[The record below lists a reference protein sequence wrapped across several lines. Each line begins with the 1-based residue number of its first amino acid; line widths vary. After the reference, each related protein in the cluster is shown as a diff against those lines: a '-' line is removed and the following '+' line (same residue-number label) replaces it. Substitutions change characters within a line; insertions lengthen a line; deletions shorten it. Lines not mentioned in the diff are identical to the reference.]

1 VDHAEE
7 VREKVIQVGVS
18 NLNLNAVVFSLFVVM
33 TSEHLLHQSTEH
45 LRWHRLKKERAEHVL
60 VKNICLLFKHRDLL
74 DKSVIDDHQTKS
86 ARLHE
91 TLGDRQFLKHFFLSL
106 NFKDRFYVVKHQV
119 EVQTRQHT
127 ELDGVKIFNI

>member
-1 VDHAEE
+1 MDHAEE
-7 VREKVIQVGVS
+7 IREKVIQVGVS
-18 NLNLNAVVFSLFVVM
+18 NLNLNAVVFSWLVVM

-45 LRWHRLKKERAEHVL
+45 LCWHRLKKERAEHVL

-74 DKSVIDDHQTKS
+74 DESVIDDHQTKS

-91 TLGDRQFLKHFFLSL
+91 TLGDRQFLKHFFLSF
-106 NFKDRFYVVKHQV
+106 NFKNGFYVVKHQV